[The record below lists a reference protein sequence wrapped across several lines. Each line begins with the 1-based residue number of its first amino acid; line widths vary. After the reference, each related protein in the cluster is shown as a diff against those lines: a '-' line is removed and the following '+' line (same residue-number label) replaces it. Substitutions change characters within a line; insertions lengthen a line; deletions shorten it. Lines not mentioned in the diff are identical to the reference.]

1 MRNLYKF
8 TKIYS
13 ATEPLLEE
21 GDVFKTTVLLNTLA
35 NISARQEETRVE
47 NEETRV
53 ENEETR
59 VENEETR
66 VENEETRVENEETRV
81 ENEETRVEN
90 EKTKQKILDLLR
102 QNPRNSTAELARKLS
117 ISEKGVE
124 WQIKRL
130 KDKNII
136 QHIGPKKGGYW
147 EIIADLNGK

>member
-21 GDVFKTTVLLNTLA
+21 GDVFKTPVLLNTLA
-35 NISARQEETRVE
+35 NISARQ
-47 NEETRV
+47 
-53 ENEETR
+53 
-59 VENEETR
+59 EETR

>member
-35 NISARQEETRVE
+35 NISARQ
-47 NEETRV
+47 
-53 ENEETR
+53 EETR